1 MYITCIMSTIFL
13 INFILINT
21 DYICNH
27 NCLINLPV
35 MGTGNYYY
43 YTYFYYEE

>member
-13 INFILINT
+13 IHFTLRNVICIDNYYIN
-21 DYICNH
+21 I
-27 NCLINLPV
+27 PV

-43 YTYFYYEE
+43 TYFYYEE